1 LPLLRRSGYNGRL
14 EKKLV
19 GRLLKQLILDNG
31 LMLEVTDESSNYYA
45 DFWNLKVVITGKVQ
59 VAPDHLQTITPSKPY
74 EQEAKEALGGEVAY
88 HRELTR
94 IGVREAEKEVTIQKL
109 LLAFEENSLPYLQY
123 PSFPE
128 RMVRSQWK
136 KLTEEI
142 TGKRLKSDE

>member
-1 LPLLRRSGYNGRL
+1 VRKRF
-14 EKKLV
+14 V
-19 GRLLKQLILDNG
+19 GRLLKELSLDNG

-45 DFWNLKVVITGKVQ
+45 DFWNLKVVIKGKVQ
-59 VAPDHLQTITPSKPY
+59 VVPDHLPAITPSNPS

-94 IGVREAEKEVTIQKL
+94 IGVREVEKEVTIQKL
-109 LLAFEENSLPYLQY
+109 LGSFEENSLPYLQY
-123 PSFPE
+123 PFFPE

-142 TGKRLKSDE
+142 KGERRESDE